1 MFHALLLRRQFEDII
16 TCPHPMTGGRNMSAF
31 LGPIHFWL
39 YDKIKIQNEIVEE
52 ILDYAEKNNEN
63 IRSELYAKFGDGDL
77 KPLSEVI
84 DVTNIHGWLQ
94 ERVARVERKLAYL
107 VPKLID
113 NNPDDFNVIKDIFE
127 SKGAEVST
135 LDKDSSLEEAYKGI
149 NDTLLDGMPCDRA
162 NSVILSGDNDD
173 AIFNSSSD
181 LADKNSYMQYE
192 LNNTFKDKEDKEDNI

>member
-1 MFHALLLRRQFEDII
+1 
-16 TCPHPMTGGRNMSAF
+16 MTGGMNMSAF

-94 ERVARVERKLAYL
+94 ERVADKLVKELAL
-107 VPKLID
+107 HLRENK
-113 NNPDDFNVIKDIFE
+113 IK
-127 SKGAEVST
+127 AVST
-135 LDKDSSLEEAYKGI
+135 CSY
-149 NDTLLDGMPCDRA
+149 
-162 NSVILSGDNDD
+162 
-173 AIFNSSSD
+173 AIDWFE
-181 LADKNSYMQYE
+181 KHPE
-192 LNNTFKDKEDKEDNI
+192 FKDVCR

>member
-1 MFHALLLRRQFEDII
+1 
-16 TCPHPMTGGRNMSAF
+16 MSAF

-135 LDKDSSLEEAYKGI
+135 LDKDSSLEEAYKG
-149 NDTLLDGMPCDRA
+149 
-162 NSVILSGDNDD
+162 
-173 AIFNSSSD
+173 
-181 LADKNSYMQYE
+181 DK
-192 LNNTFKDKEDKEDNI
+192 

>member
-1 MFHALLLRRQFEDII
+1 
-16 TCPHPMTGGRNMSAF
+16 MSAF

-113 NNPDDFNVIKDIFE
+113 NTP
-127 SKGAEVST
+127 T
-135 LDKDSSLEEAYKGI
+135 
-149 NDTLLDGMPCDRA
+149 
-162 NSVILSGDNDD
+162 SGDL
-173 AIFNSSSD
+173 AFSSNSLLSD
-181 LADKNSYMQYE
+181 VHKAASDKPSLFDNWDNKSA
-192 LNNTFKDKEDKEDNI
+192 LTFKVI